1 MGCFFLYYIKCNALQ
16 ASLFIIAR
24 NGGWILTCKVCNNRL
39 QKLTTRFKSIF
50 KWVQTMNICIC
61 EILFDVIR
69 WKKLSVVVRCCVILV
84 AFQKQISMRTLQSE
98 IMNNKDSRSKS
109 DNGQTNND
117 NSVDAQ
123 INPGSSSDRKRTLS
137 SGAQKEDDI
146 ANEGK
151 CTNKNYSSMIDQT
164 SL

>member
-1 MGCFFLYYIKCNALQ
+1 
-16 ASLFIIAR
+16 
-24 NGGWILTCKVCNNRL
+24 
-39 QKLTTRFKSIF
+39 
-50 KWVQTMNICIC
+50 
-61 EILFDVIR
+61 
-69 WKKLSVVVRCCVILV
+69 
-84 AFQKQISMRTLQSE
+84 MRTLQSE

-151 CTNKNYSSMIDQT
+151 CTNKHYSSNDRSNELVDDPKSPDAKKSKFESSSNSVCQIDDNLEDDIDVPTSSRSRIPTRQYLDQT
-164 SL
+164 VVPILLESLAALAKERPSDPIHFLINYLQKHKEEQS

>member
-1 MGCFFLYYIKCNALQ
+1 MG
-16 ASLFIIAR
+16 
-24 NGGWILTCKVCNNRL
+24 
-39 QKLTTRFKSIF
+39 
-50 KWVQTMNICIC
+50 
-61 EILFDVIR
+61 
-69 WKKLSVVVRCCVILV
+69 VVRSIVILA

-117 NSVDAQ
+117 NSVDTQ
-123 INPGSSSDRKRTLS
+123 TSPGSSNDRKRTLS

-151 CTNKNYSSMIDQT
+151 CTNKNNSSNAVCQIDDSLEDDIDVPTSSRSRIPTRQYLDQT
-164 SL
+164 VVPILLESLAALAKERPSDPINFLINYLQKHKEEQS